1 MCSPGSG
8 PACGSG
14 RATPYHLDGKPP
26 GPAARALL
34 HLGVPQAWAHV
45 RDLLIRLIR
54 DIGAS
59 WLKWDFNADLGAG
72 GWAPGLP
79 ADLTG
84 QDPLVAH
91 YHGL

>member
-1 MCSPGSG
+1 MW
-8 PACGSG
+8 SG
-14 RATPYHLDGKPP
+14 RATPYHLDGEPP

-34 HLGVPQAWAHV
+34 HLGVPQAWAHA

-54 DIGAS
+54 DI
-59 WLKWDFNADLGAG
+59 G